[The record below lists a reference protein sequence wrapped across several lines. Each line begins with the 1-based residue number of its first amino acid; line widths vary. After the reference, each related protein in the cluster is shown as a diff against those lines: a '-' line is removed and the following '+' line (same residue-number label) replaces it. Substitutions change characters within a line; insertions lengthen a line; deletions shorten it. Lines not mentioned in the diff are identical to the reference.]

1 MDTRA
6 EWDTTGC
13 VPKGKDG
20 ARPKRYNL
28 KVKIDV
34 GFWGPQSSCL
44 LRYSRICP
52 LGYALSEAIP
62 PLEFYWINVN
72 HNKVEFKFL
81 LGL

>member
-34 GFWGPQSSCL
+34 GFMGAPELVPAEIQGAVK
-44 LRYSRICP
+44 IDIFP
-52 LGYALSEAIP
+52 VTMG
-62 PLEFYWINVN
+62 
-72 HNKVEFKFL
+72 
-81 LGL
+81 GL